1 MLFCNYYLPF
11 NKGSC
16 YAYMYNYRCEIYKEL
31 EKSFKSKIITYVTS
45 DRPNMGAQIA
55 KDVID
60 YFIDHLDKIEPCKK
74 ISLILYTSGGDTSA
88 ARNIV
93 NLLRM
98 YCDELQ
104 VIVPRKAHS
113 SGTII
118 SLGAN
123 EIVMTKQAT
132 LGPIDP
138 SLQTPLNPIAPNGK
152 GQVGVSVEA
161 VKGYFEYAKKELNIT
176 NESLLA
182 DIFNKLSD
190 YVHPLVLGEVY
201 RSRTQIQ
208 MLAQKL
214 LQNQVTDKD
223 KIKKIIDFLCSESG
237 SHDYTI
243 SRREAVDDLGLNVKK
258 PSQKQY
264 KLIKALYDDICDELK
279 FNIPFSVEEIN
290 GAYIARRCLLE
301 SIAGGSDYFE
311 TEGEIIHGTTKDGQ
325 MAIKNMVKYNGWRH
339 EGTTRKTQIIE
350 IKESEEEVVYERIN
364 ES

>member
-1 MLFCNYYLPF
+1 
-11 NKGSC
+11 
-16 YAYMYNYRCEIYKEL
+16 MYNDRIELYKKL
-31 EKSFKSKIITYVTS
+31 EETFHSRIITYVTS

-60 YFIDHLDKIEPCKK
+60 YFIDHLDKIGSCPK
-74 ISLILYTSGGDTSA
+74 ISLILYTRGGDTSA

-104 VIVPRKAHS
+104 VIVPHKAHS

-138 SLQTPLNPIAPNGK
+138 SLQTPLNPIAANGM

-161 VKGYFEYAKKELNIT
+161 VKGYLEYAKNELGIT
-176 NESLLA
+176 NESLLT
-182 DIFNKLSD
+182 DIFIKLSD

-201 RSRTQIQ
+201 RSRAQIQ
-208 MLAQKL
+208 MLAEKL
-214 LQNQVTDKD
+214 LQNQVTDTSKV
-223 KIKKIIDFLCSESG
+223 KKIIDFLCSDSG

-243 SRREAVDDLGLNVKK
+243 NRREAAGDLGLNVKK
-258 PSQKQY
+258 PSEEQY
-264 KLIKALYDDICDELK
+264 ELIKLLYDDIRDELRL
-279 FNIPFSVEEIN
+279 NIPFSVEEIN
-290 GAYIARRCLLE
+290 GAYAARRCLLE
-301 SIAGGSDYFE
+301 SVAGGSHYFV
-311 TEGEIIHGTTKDGQ
+311 TEGVVVHGTTPEGQ
-325 MAIKNMVKYNGWRH
+325 LAIQDRVKYSGWRH
-339 EGTTRKTQIIE
+339 EVAINQTQVME
-350 IKESEEEVVYERIN
+350 IKDNEEDVIYERID